1 MKYPNVI
8 QTLIYD
14 GKKEQKK
21 TNKQK
26 KQVLSDFRFLMGMSL

>member
-21 TNKQK
+21 QKKK